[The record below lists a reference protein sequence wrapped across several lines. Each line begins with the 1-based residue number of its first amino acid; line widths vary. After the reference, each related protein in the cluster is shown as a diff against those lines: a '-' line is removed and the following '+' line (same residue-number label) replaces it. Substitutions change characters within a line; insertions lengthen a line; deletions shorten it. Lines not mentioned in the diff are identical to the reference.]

1 MEEPGR
7 LNKEPETIPVALY
20 LEPGILARWSCE
32 GVFLNH
38 EPFPTYSLEDMPETQ
53 FSCREKILG
62 GYYADPDA
70 QCQMFHVCVK
80 VAGIGVQDFRFL
92 CPNGTAFDQDHQIC
106 ADWEDVDCDATTLYY
121 SSDNFDLYRVGSG
134 FESKAHKYGEDEE
147 TFALQRAET
156 GDARINR
163 EPQSQVVNQQKD
175 YQRPQARRPLNNNNN
190 NNAEKDIFRTS
201 SSSNFFNNRNNGK
214 ETDED
219 YDDNVNVNQDRDFEQ
234 KRKIVR
240 KQQRRPVQQQTTK
253 QPEQEQ
259 QQLQTRRP
267 QRPTGFANNF
277 AGSSYNPTTQRAT
290 STPNNEQSSATFRS
304 RQRQRVS
311 NQTPSY
317 TVSTPAP
324 FRSSANHQFSTS
336 STENYPQP
344 RATNA
349 PVSFNTNYDVPRV
362 PKQQTQNYPS
372 SSATFD
378 ANYDV
383 PKVAKQENYASRSTS
398 APVSFNSPKATKQQ
412 TENYPSNNP
421 QYSRT
426 TTPLA
431 NSQYSTAFD
440 KKSTSPKKAE
450 TYKPTTFSPK
460 AKPFSVPA
468 TNTGFPTT
476 FAPRTQQA
484 YTQIAQQT
492 QKASSNFAQQQFSNP
507 STTQRS
513 TTFTPY
519 TPTVPKISSTT
530 AVPRSNRY
538 DETQYDDGSYDA
550 KYDNSGANEEEFLKT
565 AHSQNIASSRNELA
579 RAQKQQPTTTTQ
591 KPYEPSRTYSTQRE
605 TQNYPKSTQPAS
617 TRSTQVTQRP
627 VQQAKPQPSPKKVK
641 DVSYDY
647 AYYDSLGPEP
657 DYQIDTEI
665 KKSSKN

>member
-1 MEEPGR
+1 M
-7 LNKEPETIPVALY
+7 LSVFTWISFVA
-20 LEPGILARWSCE
+20 
-32 GVFLNH
+32 
-38 EPFPTYSLEDMPETQ
+38 
-53 FSCREKILG
+53 
-62 GYYADPDA
+62 
-70 QCQMFHVCVK
+70 
-80 VAGIGVQDFRFL
+80 
-92 CPNGTAFDQDHQIC
+92 
-106 ADWEDVDCDATTLYY
+106 
-121 SSDNFDLYRVGSG
+121 G

-175 YQRPQARRPLNNNNN
+175 YQRPQARRPLNNN

-253 QPEQEQ
+253 RPEQEEQ
-259 QQLQTRRP
+259 PQTRRP
-267 QRPTGFANNF
+267 QRPTGFVNNF
-277 AGSSYNPTTQRAT
+277 AGSSYNPTTQRPT
-290 STPNNEQSSATFRS
+290 STPNVEQSSATFRS

-324 FRSSANHQFSTS
+324 FRASAK
-336 STENYPQP
+336 TENYPP
-344 RATNA
+344 SRATDA

-372 SSATFD
+372 SSATFE

-383 PKVAKQENYASRSTS
+383 PKVTKQQNYASRPTS
-398 APVSFNSPKATKQQ
+398 APGSFNTPKATKQQ

-426 TTPLA
+426 TTPVA
-431 NSQYSTAFD
+431 SSQYNAAFD

-460 AKPFSVPA
+460 AKPFSVPN

-492 QKASSNFAQQQFSNP
+492 QKAFQPQFSNP

-513 TTFTPY
+513 TTFIPY

-530 AVPRSNRY
+530 AVPRSNRF

-550 KYDNSGANEEEFLKT
+550 KYDNNEEEFLKT

-579 RAQKQQPTTTTQ
+579 RAQKQQPTSTTQ
-591 KPYEPSRTYSTQRE
+591 RTYSTQRE

-617 TRSTQVTQRP
+617 TRSTQVTQKP

-665 KKSSKN
+665 KKSAKN